1 MSGEGCILVAEVI
14 WFPETIGYWD
24 NGGQVMGVVEGYR
37 ACSCSCAATYLDHD
51 ICGPRSLF
59 TGVKGVTGIEGWNQG
74 LPPSY
79 IRST

>member
-37 ACSCSCAATYLDHD
+37 ACSCSCAATYH
-51 ICGPRSLF
+51 I
-59 TGVKGVTGIEGWNQG
+59 V
-74 LPPSY
+74 
-79 IRST
+79 IRS